1 MFKTL
6 ETVVLFTLIV
16 VVVVVLAQNA
26 PKVAD
31 ALAGKLSAV
40 AQTR

>member
-31 ALAGKLSAV
+31 ALAGKLSV
-40 AQTR
+40 ATR